1 MSDAAI
7 DVRGLYKSFGRQEV
21 LKGIQLTIRPG
32 LVTAVV
38 GHNGAGKT
46 TLIKSILGL
55 VKPDRGEIHV
65 QGRPIGSDATY
76 RRHIGYMPQAARF
89 PENLRLREWI
99 NMLKDVRQDCPVLDE
114 ELLELLGLAK
124 EMDKPFKA
132 LSGGTRQK
140 AAAMVAMLFNPDI
153 LILDEP
159 TAGLDPVASVV
170 FKDKIVSQK
179 QKGRTIV
186 LTSHVISDLEELADH
201 IVFLVEGVVHYEGS
215 VTAILEKFRSKNL
228 ERAMAQ
234 MIKGIEVWTALQ
246 KS

>member
-1 MSDAAI
+1 MSDGAI
-7 DVRGLYKSFGRQEV
+7 DIRGLYKSFGRQEV

-55 VKPDRGEIHV
+55 VKPDRGEIYVH
-65 QGRPIGSDATY
+65 GRRIGHDAAY
-76 RRHIGYMPQAARF
+76 RRRIGYMPQAARF

-99 NMLKDVRQDCPVLDE
+99 SMLKDMRQDCPVLDE
-114 ELLELLGLAK
+114 ALFEPLGLAK
-124 EMDKPFKA
+124 ELDKPFKA

-140 AAAMVAMLFNPDI
+140 AAAMVAMLFDPDI

-159 TAGLDPVASVV
+159 TAGLDPVASVA
-170 FKDKIVSQK
+170 FKDKIVNQK

-215 VTAILEKFRSKNL
+215 VSAILEKFKSKNL

-246 KS
+246 KL